1 MGEQVDCQTPR
12 RPFIRRRVR
21 TLTGNG
27 YESTIV
33 TMAKERV
40 RPVRGST
47 VSETIKWEKILAAE
61 GLSMDAGRRRF
72 RDESGRERD
81 RLVHVGG
88 SMEVDSIY
96 EMIVGHT
103 GKVKPEGHG
112 PDE

>member
-1 MGEQVDCQTPR
+1 MK
-12 RPFIRRRVR
+12 
-21 TLTGNG
+21 
-27 YESTIV
+27 
-33 TMAKERV
+33 KERV

-88 SMEVDSIY
+88 SSNVDAIY
-96 EMIVGHT
+96 EMQVGDT
-103 GKVKPEGHG
+103 GKAKPEGHG
-112 PDE
+112 PDED